1 MFRKELRS
9 LKKKK
14 NAVNITLKLCLLWIS
29 CGSMLSLV
37 QRVQENQVA
46 VLAQIIPRE
55 VPGVTLGNVG
65 KNRCRLAASEPQ
77 WSGIAEPVLLFT
89 TLLKEKMPQIM
100 FQDMLH

>member
-1 MFRKELRS
+1 MLI
-9 LKKKK
+9 
-14 NAVNITLKLCLLWIS
+14 VDKLCFNVIL
-29 CGSMLSLV
+29 GSKGS
-37 QRVQENQVA
+37 RKSSGC
-46 VLAQIIPRE
+46 LAQIIPRE